1 MPEDQLAQ
9 SLGLSTWISEAEGIG
24 GLLKVR
30 VEDFRVEEVAK
41 TPALDPK
48 GRFTV
53 ARITLTDW
61 ETNRFVSRLARELSI
76 SRKRIFFSGTKDKRA
91 VTTQLFVID
100 APVHKVENVELKDVD
115 IEVLGRSHQK
125 LRLGD
130 HECNRFTIVVR
141 GCADADGSPMSG
153 EEAVEQVDSIIV
165 GLEARLGEARFPN
178 WVGPQRFG
186 STRPVTAEV
195 GRHVLEGDFEGAVDT
210 YLGMPG
216 KRETEEVSLFRECW
230 RKQRSVEAALEVIPR
245 QLGFERDML
254 NHLKRRENDWRGAFR
269 RLPNNL
275 QLMTIHALQSL
286 VFNHVLVGRIERG
299 MPLTSPLVGDL
310 VGPLLEG
317 GKVNVGK
324 LSIVEE
330 DTLERIARNCLRG
343 RLVVTGPLPG
353 AESVPALAK
362 VGELERAVLVDLGLD
377 STDWKVSEIP
387 RLTTRGTRR
396 ALTAQFVE
404 LTYEVAALVEG
415 DDLGQRWKDGP
426 RPGECWHP
434 DGGAVRFR
442 FSLPPGTYATTLMRE
457 LMRTPIH
464 QH

>member
-1 MPEDQLAQ
+1 MPGDELAR
-9 SLGLSTWISEAEGIG
+9 SLGLSTWISEADGIG

-61 ETNRFVSRLARELSI
+61 ETKRFVSRLARELSI
-76 SRKRIFFSGTKDKRA
+76 SRRRIFFSGTKDKRA

-100 APVHKVENVELKDVD
+100 APVHKVELVELKDVD

-130 HECNRFTIVVR
+130 HECNSFTIVVR
-141 GCADADGSPMSG
+141 GCADSDGSPMSG
-153 EEAVEQVDSIIV
+153 EEAVEQVDSIIA

-195 GRHVLEGDFEGAVDT
+195 GRHVLEGDFQGAVDT

-317 GKVNVGK
+317 GKINVGK

-330 DTLERIARNCLRG
+330 DTLERIARNCRRG

-353 AESVPALAK
+353 NSASFAEGLP
-362 VGELERAVLVDLGLD
+362 GELEQQALEDTGLSD
-377 STDWKVSEIP
+377 VSWMVPRIP
-387 RLTTRGTRR
+387 RLTSSGTRR
-396 ALTAQFVE
+396 PLSVPFKSFSVE
-404 LTYEVAALVEG
+404 EAPEVSDSSLSGKWEHGPREG
-415 DDLGQRWKDGP
+415 DL
-426 RPGECWHP
+426 WHP
-434 DGGAVRFR
+434 DGASFRLRFT
-442 FSLPPGTYATTLMRE
+442 LPPGTYATVLMRE
-457 LMRTPIH
+457 LMRSPLDH
-464 QH
+464 Y

>member
-1 MPEDQLAQ
+1 MPEDELAR

-41 TPALDPK
+41 APALDHR

-53 ARITLTDW
+53 ARITLMDW

-100 APVHKVENVELKDVD
+100 APVHSVEAVELKDVD

-130 HECNRFTIVVR
+130 HERNRFTVVVR
-141 GCADADGSPMSG
+141 GCADADGNPMSG
-153 EEAVEQVDSIIV
+153 ERAVEQVDSIIAA
-165 GLEARLGEARFPN
+165 LDERLGESRFPN
-178 WVGPQRFG
+178 WIGPQRFG

-195 GRHVLEGDFEGAVDT
+195 GRRVLEGDFQGAVDT

-216 KRETEEVSLFRECW
+216 QRELDEVALFRECW
-230 RKQRSVEAALEVIPR
+230 REQQSVEAALEMIPK

-254 NHLKRRENDWRGAFR
+254 NHLKRREDDWRGAFR
-269 RLPNNL
+269 KLPNNL

-286 VFNHVLVGRIERG
+286 VFNHVLVERIERG

-310 VGPLLEG
+310 VGPLLDG
-317 GKVNVGK
+317 GKVDVGK
-324 LSIVEE
+324 LSTVEA
-330 DTLERIARNCLRG
+330 DTLERIARNCRLG

-353 AESVPALAK
+353 SESMAALDE
-362 VGELERAVLVDLGLD
+362 VGGLERAVLVDLGLD
-377 STDWKVSEIP
+377 STNWRVSEIP
-387 RLTTRGTRR
+387 RLTTKGTRR

-404 LTYEVAALVEG
+404 LTHEVAAAVEG
-415 DDLGQRWKDGP
+415 EELSQRWNDGP
-426 RPGECWHP
+426 QPGECWHQ

-464 QH
+464 QQ